1 MFANLKLN
9 ALINRLIIKLLFDSV
24 TRAAGER
31 AEKKKKQLF
40 SCSLSLMDVSVLNTN
55 KLIWAQCLFNQQE
68 PGAAL
73 TLPTQSL
80 GAFD

>member
-1 MFANLKLN
+1 MFANLKLI
-9 ALINRLIIKLLFDSV
+9 ALINRLIIKLLFEPV

-31 AEKKKKQLF
+31 AEKEKQLF
-40 SCSLSLMDVSVLNTN
+40 SCSLSLMDVLVLNTN

-73 TLPTQSL
+73 TPPTPES
-80 GAFD
+80 ACV